1 MDYNSIRRKTRSVI
15 VGGVG
20 IGGDYP
26 VSIQSMTNTDTH
38 DKAATLAQ
46 VRRLADAG
54 CEIVRLALPDI
65 EAAKTIAYIKEEGIK
80 IPLVADIHFDYR
92 IALAALDAGVDKI
105 RINPGNIGSRE
116 RTEEVVRACR
126 NKSIPIRIGVNSGS
140 IEKSILAKYSHACAE
155 ALVES
160 ALSHVRILEEL
171 DFQDIMISVKASDVM
186 EMIRAN
192 RLLAEACDYPIH
204 LGVTEAGARSR
215 ALIKS
220 SIGIGTLLAEGIG
233 DTLRVS
239 LTEDPVEEISA
250 AREIL
255 SSLAIGDKRGMDI
268 VSCPT
273 CGRTKIDLISLS
285 LEFENRIKAEG
296 LSDMNIKVA
305 LMGCAVNGPGEA
317 READIGIAG
326 GVGEGLLFKKGEIV
340 RKIEEDK
347 LIDELIREIK
357 IMRDGEKNG

>member
-1 MDYNSIRRKTRSVI
+1 
-15 VGGVG
+15 
-20 IGGDYP
+20 
-26 VSIQSMTNTDTH
+26 
-38 DKAATLAQ
+38 
-46 VRRLADAG
+46 
-54 CEIVRLALPDI
+54 VRLAIPDV
-65 EAAKTIAYIKEEGIK
+65 EAAKTIAYIKESGVEV
-80 IPLVADIHFDYR
+80 PLVADIHFDYK
-92 IALAALDAGVDKI
+92 IALLAIDAGVDKI

-116 RTEEVVRACR
+116 KTEAVVRACR
-126 NKSIPIRIGVNSGS
+126 DKSIPIRIGVNSGS
-140 IEKSILAKYSHACAE
+140 VEKSILEKYSRASAQ
-155 ALVES
+155 ALAES
-160 ALSHVRILEEL
+160 ALSHVKILEEL
-171 DFQDIMISVKASDVM
+171 DFQDILISVKSSDVM

-192 RLLAEACDYPIH
+192 RLLAKACNYPIH

-215 ALIKS
+215 ALVKS
-220 SIGIGTLLAEGIG
+220 SIGIGTLLAEGVG

-255 SSLAIGDKRGMDI
+255 SSLSIGENRGMDI

-273 CGRTKIDLISLS
+273 CGRTKIDLINL
-285 LEFENRIKAEG
+285 LEEFENRARAEG
-296 LSDMNIKVA
+296 LSSMNIKVA

-340 RKIEEDK
+340 RKIAEDK

-357 IMRDGEKNG
+357 IIKDSEKND